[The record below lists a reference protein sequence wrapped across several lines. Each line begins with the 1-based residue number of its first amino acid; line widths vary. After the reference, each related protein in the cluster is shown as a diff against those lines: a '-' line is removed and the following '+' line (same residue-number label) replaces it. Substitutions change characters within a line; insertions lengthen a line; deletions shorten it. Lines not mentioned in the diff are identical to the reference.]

1 MCYLDILSI
10 QLYIYNNFANLKSV
24 SSEIRWDI
32 PTTFRRKSKPRRN
45 ISMGFRRTSNPYR
58 NPKIIMFYRNFVG
71 YFRRPYIHEIIC
83 FVGISSKK
91 TDENIVCRNVR
102 QNVACFLVV
111 LHILLHRGKFLYHQT
126 FSGLSPLNHI
136 IKRHIQRVR
145 HLQLLNLEN
154 TIKINKSSTKF
165 MAHIYIYI

>member
-1 MCYLDILSI
+1 MEYSD
-10 QLYIYNNFANLKSV
+10 
-24 SSEIRWDI
+24 DI
-32 PTTFRRKSKPRRN
+32 PTKVKTPSEFRRN

-58 NPKIIMFYRNFVG
+58 NPKIIIFCRNFVG
-71 YFRRPYIHEIIC
+71 CFRRPYLHEIIC

-91 TDENIVCRNVR
+91 TDENIVCRNHVH

-111 LHILLHRGKFLYHQT
+111 LHLLLHRGKFLYHQT